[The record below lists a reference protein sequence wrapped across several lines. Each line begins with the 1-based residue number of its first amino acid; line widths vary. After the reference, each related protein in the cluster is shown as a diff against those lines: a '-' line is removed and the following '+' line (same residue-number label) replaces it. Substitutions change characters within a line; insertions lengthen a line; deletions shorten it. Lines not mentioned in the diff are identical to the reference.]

1 MIPGMHCL
9 VGAIAVEGHSMPAG
23 QSAQVRLLATLYWPG
38 LQGTGYA
45 CRKHR
50 TCEHYFFHMFNC

>member
-23 QSAQVRLLATLYWPG
+23 QSVQVRL
-38 LQGTGYA
+38 
-45 CRKHR
+45 
-50 TCEHYFFHMFNC
+50 